1 MESFEE
7 ENMLNFL
14 EEETTGQNKFEYRMP
29 DDDGT
34 IHAAKNQPLRN
45 FYADLSGNIKEI
57 QKYMEINGTQEKI
70 LAMQKYAAK
79 TKSLDSALKFL
90 EKKI

>member
-34 IHAAKNQPLRN
+34 IHAAKN
-45 FYADLSGNIKEI
+45 
-57 QKYMEINGTQEKI
+57 
-70 LAMQKYAAK
+70 
-79 TKSLDSALKFL
+79 
-90 EKKI
+90 